1 MWMRA
6 LKDVTSHSAAE
17 EELEML
23 VCKLWI
29 TDQEGAVTSSG
40 VTVASVNLEFRT
52 VRLKIMGRDSV
63 VGRATRGSN
72 HVGGEI
78 SAPV

>member
-1 MWMRA
+1 
-6 LKDVTSHSAAE
+6 
-17 EELEML
+17 ML

-29 TDQEGAVTSSG
+29 TNSEGAVASSG

-52 VRLKIMGRDSV
+52 VRLTLIDRESV
-63 VGRATRGSN
+63 VGKATRGSN
-72 HVGGEI
+72 HVRSEI